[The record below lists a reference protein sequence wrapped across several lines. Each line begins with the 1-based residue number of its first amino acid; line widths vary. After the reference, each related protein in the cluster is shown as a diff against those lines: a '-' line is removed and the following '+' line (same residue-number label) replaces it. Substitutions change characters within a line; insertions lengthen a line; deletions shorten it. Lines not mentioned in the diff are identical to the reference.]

1 MPKERDKSRPD
12 RVVARIAARQHG
24 VVTTGQ
30 LLRAG
35 LLASGI
41 TDRVRAGRLH
51 RIRRGVYAVG
61 HRQLSEHG
69 RWMAAVLACGNGA
82 VLSHLSAAELWG
94 IRRPVHRPSDAGGRG
109 EHPDAHVTVPKT
121 NGLRKRAGIVL
132 HRSST
137 LIARHCTR
145 RDAIPVTTPARTL
158 TDLHPLLSPA
168 HFSAALRE
176 AEFLR
181 LPVDQRFEADG
192 ARTDLEQQML
202 SLCRRHR
209 LPQPA
214 VNVPLDRYEVDFL
227 WRPERLVVEV
237 DGWKAHRSR
246 SAFERDRARDVR
258 LAVLG
263 FHVLRFT
270 WRQLTRDPKGVAGTI
285 RRLLGARAA

>member
-35 LLASGI
+35 LLASGT
-41 TDRVRAGRLH
+41 TDRVKAGRLH
-51 RIRRGVYAVG
+51 HIHRGVYAVG

-121 NGLRKRAGIVL
+121 SGLRKRAGIVL

-145 RDAIPVTTPARTL
+145 RDAIPVTTAAPH
-158 TDLHPLLSPA
+158 TDRPPSPPLPSPLLGRTPRSRVPA
-168 HFSAALRE
+168 TSGGSATARGRISSRKCSASAA
-176 AEFLR
+176 ATAFLS
-181 LPVDQRFEADG
+181 QR
-192 ARTDLEQQML
+192 
-202 SLCRRHR
+202 
-209 LPQPA
+209 
-214 VNVPLDRYEVDFL
+214 
-227 WRPERLVVEV
+227 
-237 DGWKAHRSR
+237 
-246 SAFERDRARDVR
+246 
-258 LAVLG
+258 
-263 FHVLRFT
+263 
-270 WRQLTRDPKGVAGTI
+270 
-285 RRLLGARAA
+285 

>member
-1 MPKERDKSRPD
+1 
-12 RVVARIAARQHG
+12 
-24 VVTTGQ
+24 
-30 LLRAG
+30 
-35 LLASGI
+35 
-41 TDRVRAGRLH
+41 
-51 RIRRGVYAVG
+51 
-61 HRQLSEHG
+61 
-69 RWMAAVLACGNGA
+69 MAQFSA
-82 VLSHLSAAELWG
+82 HLSAAELWG

-121 NGLRKRAGIVL
+121 SGLRKRAGIVL

-181 LPVDQRFEADG
+181 LPVDQRRRADG
-192 ARTDLEQQML
+192 SRAGNAQPLPPPPPSSASGERSAGPLQGGL
-202 SLCRRHR
+202 SLAYRAACRRGGR
-209 LPQPA
+209 LGGAPKPF
-214 VNVPLDRYEVDFL
+214 R
-227 WRPERLVVEV
+227 
-237 DGWKAHRSR
+237 
-246 SAFERDRARDVR
+246 VR
-258 LAVLG
+258 TGPGPGCPLAVLG

-270 WRQLTRDPKGVAGTI
+270 WRQLTRDPKGVADTI